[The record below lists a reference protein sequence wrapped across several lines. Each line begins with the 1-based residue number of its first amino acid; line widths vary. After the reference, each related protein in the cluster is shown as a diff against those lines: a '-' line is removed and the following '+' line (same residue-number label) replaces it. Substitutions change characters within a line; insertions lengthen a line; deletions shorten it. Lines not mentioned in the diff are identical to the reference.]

1 MINWVCI
8 WLRYICALSC
18 ELWIV
23 QSHDHKSLQGRRVNA
38 KSLLGR
44 RVDVKSLLG
53 RRVDAKSLFG
63 RRVND
68 KTLKGR
74 QVKMILKTIV

>member
-1 MINWVCI
+1 MPCEFLCFCGCDKLSVYMIEIYMCI
-8 WLRYICALSC
+8 EVLCALSC

-44 RVDVKSLLG
+44 RVDAKSLLG
-53 RRVDAKSLFG
+53 RRVDVKSL
-63 RRVND
+63 
-68 KTLKGR
+68 
-74 QVKMILKTIV
+74 